1 MSDNRGSRRRTPF
14 VLDGTRGAADGLDDQ
29 VGGAMDSIVGNF
41 DGLTIVSAPDDE
53 GSGWMGVEPILRP
66 LSAPARGARIATRSF
81 SGALSV
87 ASSMTEPP
95 TIRTAVPASRSG
107 SSRGGGVDANWL
119 PSSDRHVLRTSRG
132 KLRETELVCVR
143 ADERICFGIIGN
155 RRFCRSKACKV
166 KAHSKTRFA
175 MMGARGGWFL
185 PAKTTLSGEPTAF
198 IQPFLDVNK
207 ITQETGEILFE
218 MVKRTTDAWERVISS
233 AQEDWEDLESRG
245 LGNIQE
251 GAGGG
256 DDDDDVDDDD
266 SDESEY
272 EMCEGTLHLKKPPA
286 IFVWEKELTD
296 EPSLKME
303 LDQGAPKNAQ
313 EAVEELLAAFGDL
326 EGLVVESRRDSRKD
340 ALDVLSHVGCSVT
353 EIVGAIDRINKRGRR
368 WLSDIGSID
377 ELRDETGRRDITLV
391 EAVMKSMA
399 GTPQDVLSG
408 EVEELARNLAGVDA
422 DLAKTC
428 TLLNN
433 KIQAL
438 ERKQVSL
445 SSAAQA
451 SPGLTM
457 STPIFDDNGIHVS
470 TLGRVMQENVDLK
483 CANDQL
489 KDRIEMLA
497 ADVTA
502 QGGVILGRFTF
513 TSELHLLALCMK
525 ECPNGEAFSAFVDPM
540 VVFCHDAAYT
550 PLTGWEALTKAM
562 EKSGNFPLTDRKVVA
577 SYNAHHSWWF
587 SEGKTVVAGKTLQA
601 FASKEKWQGT
611 GGMDGRRDEIE
622 LSLVTSADSIRT
634 AIEYKLPAGSQLGQ
648 LALRMLEHTLN
659 WFTTVFKHLDSEFVR
674 LTQVNISEE
683 ETLILLSEE
692 VIIMFDRFY
701 AIRRK
706 RMDFTVHGSRVEYM
720 VRCIWLSMEVHMVM
734 DEFTANGMKYNST
747 ISAAF
752 MRFLTKVTGGNAAAG
767 VAGIVA
773 SLESKLKNLDNT
785 LKEVKKEVVAAA
797 SRATSATNAA
807 EDAKKSIT
815 KLYQAN
821 TTLKK

>member
-1 MSDNRGSRRRTPF
+1 
-14 VLDGTRGAADGLDDQ
+14 
-29 VGGAMDSIVGNF
+29 
-41 DGLTIVSAPDDE
+41 
-53 GSGWMGVEPILRP
+53 
-66 LSAPARGARIATRSF
+66 
-81 SGALSV
+81 
-87 ASSMTEPP
+87 
-95 TIRTAVPASRSG
+95 
-107 SSRGGGVDANWL
+107 
-119 PSSDRHVLRTSRG
+119 
-132 KLRETELVCVR
+132 
-143 ADERICFGIIGN
+143 
-155 RRFCRSKACKV
+155 
-166 KAHSKTRFA
+166 
-175 MMGARGGWFL
+175 
-185 PAKTTLSGEPTAF
+185 
-198 IQPFLDVNK
+198 
-207 ITQETGEILFE
+207 
-218 MVKRTTDAWERVISS
+218 
-233 AQEDWEDLESRG
+233 
-245 LGNIQE
+245 
-251 GAGGG
+251 
-256 DDDDDVDDDD
+256 
-266 SDESEY
+266 
-272 EMCEGTLHLKKPPA
+272 
-286 IFVWEKELTD
+286 
-296 EPSLKME
+296 
-303 LDQGAPKNAQ
+303 
-313 EAVEELLAAFGDL
+313 
-326 EGLVVESRRDSRKD
+326 
-340 ALDVLSHVGCSVT
+340 
-353 EIVGAIDRINKRGRR
+353 
-368 WLSDIGSID
+368 
-377 ELRDETGRRDITLV
+377 
-391 EAVMKSMA
+391 
-399 GTPQDVLSG
+399 
-408 EVEELARNLAGVDA
+408 
-422 DLAKTC
+422 
-428 TLLNN
+428 
-433 KIQAL
+433 
-438 ERKQVSL
+438 
-445 SSAAQA
+445 
-451 SPGLTM
+451 
-457 STPIFDDNGIHVS
+457 
-470 TLGRVMQENVDLK
+470 
-483 CANDQL
+483 
-489 KDRIEMLA
+489 
-497 ADVTA
+497 
-502 QGGVILGRFTF
+502 
-513 TSELHLLALCMK
+513 MK

-706 RMDFTVHGSRVEYM
+706 RMDFTVHGSHVEYM